1 MRKQQGEDEERFEQ
15 ATRGFPELDE
25 PARRRAADRSAAG
38 EQPQAALAR
47 EFVLVSMV
55 RAYNP

>member
-1 MRKQQGEDEERFEQ
+1 MTKQDGEDREVFEQ

-25 PARRRAADRSAAG
+25 PARRRAADRSADG
-38 EQPQAALAR
+38 EQPRAALAR
-47 EFVLVSMV
+47 ECVLVSMV

>member
-1 MRKQQGEDEERFEQ
+1 MREQYGEERERFEQ
-15 ATRGFPELDE
+15 GTRGFPELDE
-25 PARRRAADRSAAG
+25 PTRRDANPD
-38 EQPQAALAR
+38 EDEKPQAALAR

>member
-1 MRKQQGEDEERFEQ
+1 MRKQHGEERERFEQ

-25 PARRRAADRSAAG
+25 AARRRAASRAAAG
-38 EQPQAALAR
+38 EKPRAALAR

-55 RAYNP
+55 RAYNA